1 MTGCDY
7 VTAFDEFLRC
17 MKRNVSTTVLTVLLI
32 VCCILFFCY
41 ILYYYNVD
49 DGSVVIK
56 ENEMYL
62 DHTIF
67 RFGKADYSLFQS
79 KENPHIAVNPF
90 VDNKTDEE
98 LYDHALL
105 LDRMIK
111 EIRENGFLDY
121 FFSSTSV
128 QIPFSDVNNNIEMLK
143 GYAEQGDRARW
154 SPKYKDA
161 GYIVVQAADVDMGF
175 IEHSNLILSS
185 GRLLTKEDFD
195 EFYANYSE
203 GAPLPV
209 LLGNKYADYY
219 KVGDIIH
226 TYKSVYEHDQKFEK
240 FQNPPLKVIGILEKD
255 TIVFN
260 SFVSAGTNMLENL
273 DYTIIMP
280 ERYWS
285 RTVSDYDINNVA
297 AIAAVASIMHEKLF
311 INTAFY
317 FDRSKLEYGR
327 DKLTEILDKYGF
339 TGYYT
344 VQNSDYSVELS
355 ESIMKERVTGLSV
368 ISALVGVFTFFA
380 IVITQLNKYNRNRK
394 SYAIYMLTGRTVK
407 DIVLMAVFDITLHFA
422 AALCLSHIPL
432 IILLFPE
439 SYGGTRLF
447 NIIKAVYNPELYV
460 YMLVLGAALALVCAV
475 LCYFTVRKTDIV
487 SLIKD
492 GE

>member
-1 MTGCDY
+1 
-7 VTAFDEFLRC
+7 

-49 DGSVVIK
+49 DGSVTIK

-67 RFGKADYSLFQS
+67 RFGKADYSLFEIESGGSTQGYD
-79 KENPHIAVNPF
+79 PF
-90 VDNKTDEE
+90 ITNKTDDE
-98 LYDHALL
+98 LYEYGLKL
-105 LDRMIK
+105 EQMIE
-111 EIRENGFLDY
+111 EIRENGYLDY
-121 FFSSTSV
+121 CFTNTSEK
-128 QIPFSDVNNNIEMLK
+128 IPFSDVNNEPYVLR
-143 GYAEQGDRARW
+143 GYAEQGERALEMW
-154 SPKYKDA
+154 PSFYKDA
-161 GYIVVQAADVDMGF
+161 GFVIVEAVEVDINF
-175 IEHSNLILSS
+175 INNSNLILSA
-185 GRLLTKEDFD
+185 GRLLKEED
-195 EFYANYSE
+195 YINYKR
-203 GAPLPV
+203 GDPV
-209 LLGNKYADYY
+209 PVILGYKYGNYY
-219 KVGDIIH
+219 KVGDLIY
-226 TYKSVYEHDQKFEK
+226 TYDSVYEKDRGGLGEGV
-240 FQNPPLKVIGILEKD
+240 PLKVIGILEKD

-273 DYTIIMP
+273 DYTIVKPILTP
-280 ERYWS
+280 TIANVPQDS
-285 RTVSDYDINNVA
+285 VSAVA
-297 AIAAVASIMHEKLF
+297 AATIMQHSRF
-311 INTAFY
+311 FNNTAFY
-317 FDRSKLEYGR
+317 FSRSRLEYGR

-368 ISALVGVFTFFA
+368 MSALVGVFTFFA

-394 SYAIYMLTGRTVK
+394 AYAIYMITGRTVK

-422 AALCLSHIPL
+422 VALCLSHIPL

-460 YMLVLGAALALVCAV
+460 YMLVLGAALAIVCAV

>member
-67 RFGKADYSLFQS
+67 RFGKADYSLFEIESGGRTQGYD
-79 KENPHIAVNPF
+79 PF
-90 VDNKTDEE
+90 ITNKTDDE
-98 LYDHALL
+98 LYEYGLKL
-105 LDRMIK
+105 EQMVE
-111 EIRENGFLDY
+111 EIRENGYLDY
-121 FFSSTSV
+121 CFTNTSEK
-128 QIPFSDVNNNIEMLK
+128 IPFSDVNNEPYVLR
-143 GYAEQGDRARW
+143 GYAEQGERALEMW
-154 SPKYKDA
+154 SPFYKDA
-161 GYIVVQAADVDMGF
+161 GYIIVEAAEVDINF
-175 IEHSNLILSS
+175 IKNSNLVLSS
-185 GRLLTKEDFD
+185 GRLLTEED
-195 EFYANYSE
+195 YINYKHGE
-203 GAPLPV
+203 PVPV
-209 LLGNKYADYY
+209 LLGHKYADYY
-219 KVGDIIH
+219 NVGDLIYPYSYANNEIS
-226 TYKSVYEHDQKFEK
+226 TGRGAGC
-240 FQNPPLKVIGILEKD
+240 PLKVVGILEKD

-260 SFVSAGTNMLENL
+260 AFVSAGTNMLENL
-273 DYTIIMP
+273 DYTIVKP
-280 ERYWS
+280 LLT
-285 RTVSDYDINNVA
+285 RTIAEVPRDNVS
-297 AIAAVASIMHEKLF
+297 AVASATMMQHNRF
-311 INTAFY
+311 FYNTAFY
-317 FDRSKLEYGR
+317 YERSKLEYGR

-368 ISALVGVFTFFA
+368 MSALVGVFTFFA

-394 SYAIYMLTGRTVK
+394 AYAIYMLTGRTVK

-447 NIIKAVYNPELYV
+447 GIIKSVYNPELYI
-460 YMLVLGAALALVCAV
+460 YMVVLGAALALVCAV

-487 SLIKD
+487 SQIKD